1 MVDSCTCT
9 VWPVIY
15 TAVKL
20 IMAMPPM
27 AVWLVVQLLPLL
39 QRQQPD
45 QELFRAM
52 KAALSSP
59 LSD

>member
-27 AVWLVVQLLPLL
+27 AVWLVVQCITT
-39 QRQQPD
+39 
-45 QELFRAM
+45 AA
-52 KAALSSP
+52 KATTRPRTISSYEGSIVIP
-59 LSD
+59 TE